1 MEVTNFLEEC
11 LKIGEIAYK
20 QEVERQNAVGAKL
33 EYLFKWLT
41 AFIAIGNIGVPL
53 VSKYA
58 NDESFSW
65 AFWIL
70 YSLISICL
78 VAALVLI
85 IFVQFPRRQKYFP
98 LGTDI
103 LKKVEK
109 ERTAFAHTEDLCYQQ
124 ILYWDNITKSLRQ
137 KNDKM
142 VKIVMIINILFV
154 LAIILLA
161 VLFVYILK
169 RTV

>member
-1 MEVTNFLEEC
+1 MEVINFLTEC
-11 LKIGEIAYK
+11 LKISEIAYK
-20 QEVERQNAVGAKL
+20 QETERQNAVGAKL

-53 VSKYA
+53 ISKYA
-58 NDESFSW
+58 NAGLFSW

-78 VAALVLI
+78 VAALILI
-85 IFVQFPRRQKYFP
+85 IFVQFPRKQKYFP

-103 LKKVEK
+103 LKKVEDDK
-109 ERTAFAHTEDLCYQQ
+109 GSFAYKEDLCYQQ
-124 ILYWDNITKSLRQ
+124 ILYWDNITNSLKQ
-137 KNDKM
+137 KNDKA
-142 VKIVMIINILFV
+142 VMIIKIISILFV
-154 LAIILLA
+154 LVIILLT
-161 VLFVYILK
+161 VLFMYILT